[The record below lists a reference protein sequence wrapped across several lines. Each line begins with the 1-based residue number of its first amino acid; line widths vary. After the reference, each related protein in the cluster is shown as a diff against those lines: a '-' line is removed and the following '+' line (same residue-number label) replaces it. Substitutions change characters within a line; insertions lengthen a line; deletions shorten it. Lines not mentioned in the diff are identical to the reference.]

1 MSKKRYSYSKLTTF
15 RQCEFQYLSS
25 YELRQESDENIYGLA
40 GTTVHNI
47 IEDIQE
53 KKITNEEGLM
63 RFDEEM
69 EMHEILGYTFTSEK
83 TKNNFIESIRHF
95 IKYFKP
101 IDKGKVEVEKDFV
114 ADFDGHEVI
123 GFIDILIHNE
133 DGTVSI
139 VDLKTSSKYSK
150 KAIEEHCNQ
159 LLIYAIAMEQQG
171 FTVKDVSW
179 NMMKYSMIPTKRG
192 KKMVLRNELTDE
204 KFEEAYVYY
213 PLSDESKNR
222 CKEWVIET
230 IEMIEAKD
238 VFDTW
243 ETNCDEP
250 FFCTNL
256 CSFCGKCSKGK
267 ELRDNYFRNR

>member
-47 IEDIQE
+47 VEDIQE

-101 IDKGKVEVEKDFV
+101 IDRGKVEVEKDFV

-179 NMMKYSMIPTKRG
+179 NMMKYGMIPTKRG
-192 KKMVLRNELTDE
+192 KKMVHRN
-204 KFEEAYVYY
+204 
-213 PLSDESKNR
+213 
-222 CKEWVIET
+222 
-230 IEMIEAKD
+230 
-238 VFDTW
+238 
-243 ETNCDEP
+243 
-250 FFCTNL
+250 
-256 CSFCGKCSKGK
+256 
-267 ELRDNYFRNR
+267 